1 LVLYVKDCDIFAAQQ
16 NFSIMKKILFTFFA
30 LSLLFF
36 SNAQTTYYTCNSP
49 SGTNLTTASDGSGTC
64 NVAVGTWNQS
74 INTIVIRTG
83 TTFTVGNLSFA
94 CQVIVDNGATLQT
107 TAPVFTTRTINFFN
121 TTSINGTFSMPGGF
135 FAVKNMNVGSGAV
148 VTVGSTG
155 TISIPDQVTAETI
168 TILNGGT
175 LTLNGTITSIQ
186 NFDVNATGTFNGGTT
201 GSLTIENAAF
211 ESTAITFID
220 NFSVSEG
227 TITGAGNITLTR
239 NFPANSGWNHIGWPV
254 SGGATVGDLT
264 STGFALNITGP
275 NTNQINVYYWDAAT
289 AGWLVPT
296 AGTSLVGQPLN
307 IYTFNTGTSVSL
319 TVDVADFNNDP
330 LSQSYTYFNPGVA
343 LPGNAQGWADP
354 DSTDGWNSWVN
365 PFQQYLDPN
374 NFALPA
380 SDFWGSVYAWNGA
393 SYSSIVNGVGAL
405 TEISPNQAFFVRC
418 KSSVVGSPTFSIPQA
433 ARTNGTT
440 SFFKTSTVHE
450 EIALTLAGE
459 GYTNQTFIYEQSNA
473 TDKFDSQF
481 DAFYFAHTG
490 NAPHFNSV
498 GVDSTAYSVQ
508 ALPELNLSEQYLSFY
523 YGSNGK
529 TFTISVDPAQV
540 PSLTSIMLHDL
551 HTGSNT
557 DLLQGNYT
565 FTSTTAAPAQR
576 FKLMFVGSSVGID
589 EVSETSPLVAWFAG
603 NELQL
608 KNIEVEN
615 IAYVTITNI
624 AGQVVAEG
632 NGQTALMV
640 IQTGVYVVVVTTKT
654 GGQKVLKV
662 VKF

>member
-64 NVAVGTWNQS
+64 NVAIGTWNNAL
-74 INTIVIRTG
+74 NTIVIRTG
-83 TTFTVGNLSFA
+83 TSLTVGNVNFA
-94 CQVIVDNGATLQT
+94 CQVVVQPNATLQT
-107 TAPVFTTRTINFFN
+107 TAPGILGTRTITFSN
-121 TTSINGTFSMPGGF
+121 TTVINGTFIMPGGF
-135 FAVKNMNVGSGAV
+135 ISAKNLNIASGAT
-148 VTVGSTG
+148 VTVGVSG
-155 TISIPDQVTAETI
+155 LINIPESLTAETI
-168 TILNGGT
+168 TVQNGGS
-175 LTLNGTITSIQ
+175 LQLDGTIESIEDF
-186 NFDVNATGTFNGGTT
+186 NVNAGGTFIGNNT
-201 GSLTIENAAF
+201 GLLTIENSVLA
-211 ESTAITFID
+211 STSITFTD
-220 NFSVSEG
+220 NFSISSG
-227 TITGAGNITLTR
+227 AITGAGEITLKR
-239 NFPANSGWNHIGWPV
+239 NFPANSGWNHISWPV
-254 SGGATVGDLT
+254 KANATVADLS

-275 NTNQINVYYWDAAT
+275 SANQINVYYWDAAT

-296 AGTSLVGQPLN
+296 GATALAGQPLN

-330 LSQSYTYFNPGVA
+330 LSQSYTYFNPGV
-343 LPGNAQGWADP
+343 LPPGNATGWADAT
-354 DSTDGWNSWVN
+354 TDGWNLWVN
-365 PFQQYLDPN
+365 PYQQNLDPDAL
-374 NFALPA
+374 ALPGDLDNA
-380 SDFWGSVYAWNGA
+380 VYAWNGGSYA
-393 SYSSIVNGVGAL
+393 SRVATVGAL
-405 TEISPNQAFFVRC
+405 TGISVNQAFFVRTAANNG
-418 KSSVVGSPTFSIPQA
+418 SYSLPLASRTSVSAPTF
-433 ARTNGTT
+433 
-440 SFFKTSTVHE
+440 FKMGDVVE
-450 EIALTLAGE
+450 LTLAGE
-459 GYTNQTFIYEQSNA
+459 GYTNSTFIYEQSNA
-473 TDKFDSQF
+473 TDEFDSQF

-508 ALPELNLSEQYLSFY
+508 ALPMLHLSEQYLTFY

-608 KNIEVEN
+608 KNIEVES

-632 NGQTALMV
+632 NGQRALMV
-640 IQTGVYVVVVTTKT
+640 NQTGVYVVVVTTKT
-654 GGQKVLKV
+654 GSQKVLKV